1 MLDMGLR
8 YCCFYHPF
16 DKPGFQGQKNLS
28 VHIDRVLS
36 ERFSGQYQTVS
47 SPEFS
52 GFPTIQGILKT
63 LHSLLWWRVV
73 NLFRRH
79 GPDNACNVTVVDMIH
94 SVVVLGRQNSGDH
107 LVLIGHDSY
116 SLRAWRQLMQTGAG
130 LAFVRTAV
138 AWMCWRYAEF
148 LARCLFDFQF
158 FVSPV
163 DRRVAGH
170 PSRSGVLPIPLSEH
184 IREAAGQRRSP
195 SGHRRQKLLVPVA
208 VINPTQNSF
217 DLAAVK
223 TIRRVCP
230 PDTEITLWGAGAEA
244 LRPGLEAVENLHF
257 VTWVE
262 DYTGFLSQFDAV
274 IYPRIVGS
282 GFHTK
287 LAEVLALGIPSLSV
301 DWIGEALTSA
311 GYGGLS
317 TFSGPGDFE
326 TAVRRFCEHAPSPAS
341 TATVSLPHSTDATHA
356 LQPLVERCDELLTSV
371 SDTGNRDQDK

>member
-1 MLDMGLR
+1 MVEMGLR

-36 ERFSGQYQTVS
+36 DSFSGQYQTVS

-52 GFPTIQGILKT
+52 GFPSIQSILKT

-73 NLFRRH
+73 DKLRRH
-79 GPDNACNVTVVDMIH
+79 DTDNAHNVTVVDMIH
-94 SVVVLGRQNSGDH
+94 SVVVLGRQNSGDR
-107 LVLIGHDSY
+107 LVLLGHDSY

-130 LAFVRTAV
+130 VAFVRTAA
-138 AWMCWRYAEF
+138 AWLCWRYAEF

-170 PSRSGVLPIPLSEH
+170 PHRSSILPIPLSEQF
-184 IREAAGQRRSP
+184 REAAGRRRSS
-195 SGHRRQKLLVPVA
+195 SGRRRQKLLVPVA

-217 DLAAVK
+217 DIAAVK
-223 TIRRVCP
+223 TIRLVCP
-230 PDTEITLWGAGAEA
+230 PETEITLWGGGAET
-244 LRPGLEAVENLHF
+244 LRPGLEAVENLEF

-262 DYTGFLSQFDAV
+262 DYTGFLGQFDAV

-301 DWIGEALTSA
+301 DWIAEALTSV

-317 TFSGPGDFE
+317 TFSGPDDFE
-326 TAVRRFCEHAPSPAS
+326 TAVRGFCGHGPSPAP
-341 TATVSLPHSTDATHA
+341 TAAVRLPQSADAKHA

>member
-1 MLDMGLR
+1 MVEMGLC

-36 ERFSGQYQTVS
+36 DSFSGQYQTIS
-47 SPEFS
+47 SPESS
-52 GFPTIQGILKT
+52 GFPSIYSIVKT
-63 LHSLLWWRVV
+63 LHNLLWWRVTD
-73 NLFRRH
+73 LFGSHRTDSPH
-79 GPDNACNVTVVDMIH
+79 NVTVVDMIH
-94 SVVVLGRQNSGDH
+94 SVVALGRQNSGDR

-116 SLRAWRQLMQTGAG
+116 SLRAWRQLMQTSAG
-130 LAFVRTAV
+130 TAFVRTAA
-138 AWMCWRYAEF
+138 AWLCWCYAEF
-148 LARCLFDFQF
+148 LARCVFDFQF

-163 DRRVAGH
+163 DCRVAGH
-170 PSRSGVLPIPLSEH
+170 PHRSGVLPIPLSEH
-184 IREAAGQRRSP
+184 VRKAAGQRRPS
-195 SGHRRQKLLVPVA
+195 SGHRRRRCLVPVA

-217 DLAAVK
+217 DTAAVK
-223 TIRRVCP
+223 TITRVLP
-230 PDTEITLWGAGAEA
+230 PETEITLWGAGAET
-244 LRPGLEAVENLHF
+244 LRPGLEAIENLKF

-262 DYTGFLSQFDAV
+262 DYTGFLGQFDAV

-301 DWIGEALTSA
+301 DWIAEALTSA

-326 TAVRRFCEHAPSPAS
+326 TAVREFCGHGPSPAP
-341 TATVSLPHSTDATHA
+341 TATVSLPQSADAKHA
-356 LQPLVERCDELLTSV
+356 LQPLVESCDELLTSV
-371 SDTGNRDQDK
+371 SDIGNRDQNG

>member
-1 MLDMGLR
+1 MVEMGLR

-28 VHIDRVLS
+28 VHIDQELS
-36 ERFSGQYQTVS
+36 DSFSGQYQTVS
-47 SPEFS
+47 SPDFS
-52 GFPTIQGILKT
+52 GFPSLQSILRM
-63 LHSLLWWRVV
+63 LHSQLWWRVV
-73 NLFRRH
+73 DQWRPHDTDR
-79 GPDNACNVTVVDMIH
+79 ACNVTVVDMIH
-94 SVVVLGRQNSGDH
+94 SVVALGRQNSGDR

-116 SLRAWRQLMQTGAG
+116 SLRAWRQLMRTGAG
-130 LAFVRTAV
+130 LAFVRSAA
-138 AWMCWRYAEF
+138 AWLGWRYTEF
-148 LARCLFDFQF
+148 LARRLFDFQF

-170 PSRSGVLPIPLSEH
+170 PRRSGILPIPLSQQ
-184 IREAAGQRRSP
+184 IREAAGQRRP
-195 SGHRRQKLLVPVA
+195 SSDHCRQKLLVPVA

-217 DLAAVK
+217 DMAAVK
-223 TIRRVCP
+223 TIRLVCP
-230 PDTEITLWGAGAEA
+230 PETEITLWGGGAET
-244 LRPGLEAVENLHF
+244 LRPELQGVENLRF

-262 DYTGFLSQFDAV
+262 DYVGFLEQFDAV

-301 DWIGEALTSA
+301 DWIAEALNSA

-317 TFSGPGDFE
+317 TFTGPGDFE
-326 TAVRRFCEHAPSPAS
+326 TAVREFCGHGQNTAP
-341 TATVSLPHSTDATHA
+341 TAMASLPRSADAKHA

-371 SDTGNRDQDK
+371 SDTGNRDQNG